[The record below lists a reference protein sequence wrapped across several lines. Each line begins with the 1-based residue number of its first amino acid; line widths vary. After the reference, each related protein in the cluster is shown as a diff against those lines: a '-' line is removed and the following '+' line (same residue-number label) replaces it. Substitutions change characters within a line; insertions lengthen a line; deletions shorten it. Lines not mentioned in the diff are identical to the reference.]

1 MFIWFTEQ
9 NPPHTNHNLFLHLV
23 ICQNSHSRV
32 VETPITTYLVDI
44 VAQVTTET
52 KRNVLQISMGKK
64 GVKNVMCAILHFLSF
79 YAGPQIQFAGRLAS
93 TFVLGLRSHWNDI
106 EIIDL
111 KISVWIGKAL
121 KGLRFQNSRYLP
133 SPLLS
138 LWSLKGGEISSKHVE
153 EE

>member
-52 KRNVLQISMGKK
+52 KRNVLQISVGKK

-93 TFVLGLRSHWNDI
+93 IVLL
-106 EIIDL
+106 
-111 KISVWIGKAL
+111 
-121 KGLRFQNSRYLP
+121 Y
-133 SPLLS
+133 
-138 LWSLKGGEISSKHVE
+138 
-153 EE
+153 